1 MLKKIV
7 SICAIVASASFALW
21 DYFPI
26 LPSGSGQVVG
36 GIVYN
41 DQDPMTVFGAETGV
55 RYSLT
60 NWFEL
65 SMKLDYRFFTHFDGE
80 DAKMDGLGNIPV
92 GLRFQLTPGF
102 GIFADVEIPVGDDS
116 FSPDYLSYA
125 FGLQHTSLLGIV
137 AWGSA
142 FGAELNTENSVIIF
156 LLGNELDILLGQFVP
171 YVGFNIYMG
180 EDFGPQGEGA
190 NGFEIYPGLKFGVT
204 PSLVLD
210 FSVHFFGGDL
220 FTVSYF
226 GEDFDAPTVFSFNVF
241 YTF

>member
-7 SICAIVASASFALW
+7 SICAIVASASFAIW

-26 LPSGSGQVVG
+26 LPSGSGQVSAELQ
-36 GIVYN
+36 YS
-41 DQDPMTVFGAETGV
+41 DQDPVTAMGAVAGV

-65 SMKLDYRFFTHFDGE
+65 YTKLNYRFFTHFDGE
-80 DAKMDGLGNIPV
+80 DMEMDGIGNIPV

-102 GIFADVEIPVGDDS
+102 GIFADVSIPVGDDS
-116 FSPDYLSYA
+116 YSSDYLSYA
-125 FGLQHTSLLGIV
+125 FGLQHTSLIGIV
-137 AWGSA
+137 AWGSV
-142 FGAELNTENSVIIF
+142 FGAELNTDNSLVLF
-156 LLGNELDILLGQFVP
+156 LLGNELDILLGQLVP

-220 FTVSYF
+220 FTVSGDDDLDDPMAF
-226 GEDFDAPTVFSFNVF
+226 RFAVF